1 MLDAV
6 IISYQKS
13 VSHILQEYKGCKNE
27 QKKEKKKNYMRRQN
41 GKHVAHETHVTIEAR
56 CTHLVTVFSGV
67 HLLKGIRDPLPFLNY
82 L

>member
-27 QKKEKKKNYMRRQN
+27 QKKEKKKTTWD
-41 GKHVAHETHVTIEAR
+41 GKMGNILLMKPMWQLR
-56 CTHLVTVFSGV
+56 PDV
-67 HLLKGIRDPLPFLNY
+67 HTL
-82 L
+82 

>member
-1 MLDAV
+1 
-6 IISYQKS
+6 
-13 VSHILQEYKGCKNE
+13 VSLTYFKNIRAARMN
-27 QKKEKKKNYMRRQN
+27 KKKKRKKNYMRRQN
-41 GKHVAHETHVTIEAR
+41 GKHVAHEIHVTTEAR

>member
-1 MLDAV
+1 M
-6 IISYQKS
+6 
-13 VSHILQEYKGCKNE
+13 N
-27 QKKEKKKNYMRRQN
+27 KKRKEKKNYMRRQSW
-41 GKHVAHETHVTIEAR
+41 KHVAHETDVTIEAT